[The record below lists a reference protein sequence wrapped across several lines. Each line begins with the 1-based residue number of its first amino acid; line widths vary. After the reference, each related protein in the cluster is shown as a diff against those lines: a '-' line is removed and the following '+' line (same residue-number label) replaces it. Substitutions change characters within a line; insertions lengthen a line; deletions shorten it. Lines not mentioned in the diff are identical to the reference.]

1 MILILQDSI
10 DSNDFEL
17 RRFSIASNT
26 IAFVSA
32 ADLSFET
39 QLNTTISTGSTI
51 AMITTTLKLNDN
63 VSEVAIQ
70 TSNARNGLVI
80 FVGGHTCII
89 TDYRAVDGAED
100 PQITGSTNTTFAA
113 MLNTNTWLY
122 SANLTELD
130 LLKTIVWRGLARN

>member
-10 DSNDFEL
+10 DSNNFEL

-39 QLNTTISTGSTI
+39 QLNMTISTGT
-51 AMITTTLKLNDN
+51 K
-63 VSEVAIQ
+63 
-70 TSNARNGLVI
+70 
-80 FVGGHTCII
+80 
-89 TDYRAVDGAED
+89 
-100 PQITGSTNTTFAA
+100 NTTFAA
-113 MLNTNTWLY
+113 MVNNNTWLY
-122 SANLTELD
+122 SANPTELD